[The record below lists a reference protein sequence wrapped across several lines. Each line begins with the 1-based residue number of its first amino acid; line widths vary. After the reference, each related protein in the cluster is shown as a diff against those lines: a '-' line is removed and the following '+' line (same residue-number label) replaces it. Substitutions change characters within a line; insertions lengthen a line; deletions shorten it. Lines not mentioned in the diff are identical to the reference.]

1 MRELAEREA
10 SDAKKRNLD
19 LEEQV
24 RTLTV
29 ANETLT
35 LQLNEARNKLDQ
47 KMRELDK
54 LKEEQKKKEKAAE
67 DKLNIANCTSF

>member
-67 DKLNIANCTSF
+67 DKLNIAN